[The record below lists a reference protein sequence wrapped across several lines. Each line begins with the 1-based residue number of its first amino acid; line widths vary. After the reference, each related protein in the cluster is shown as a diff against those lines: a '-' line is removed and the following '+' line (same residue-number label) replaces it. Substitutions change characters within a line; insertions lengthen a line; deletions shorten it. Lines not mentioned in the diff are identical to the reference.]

1 MLRKIRSGIDRI
13 LLADKSYSFLFE
25 RDDSGEVVSLD
36 CETTGFNT
44 VADDV
49 ISIAA
54 IKIRG
59 SRILTS
65 QAFQAVIRPTT
76 PMEANAIKVH
86 HLREQDLAR
95 AQPMRKVLPDFLH
108 FIGSRPLVGY
118 WIAFDVR
125 MLNKYLFNFLNIHLP
140 NRRIDVSALYYDR
153 KYRNAPPGSAIDL
166 RYLSILRD
174 LGLPPLPQHDALN
187 DALGAAQMYVILKDM
202 CDRGM
207 RFPRQHDPPRTY
219 EAR

>member
-1 MLRKIRSGIDRI
+1 
-13 LLADKSYSFLFE
+13 
-25 RDDSGEVVSLD
+25 
-36 CETTGFNT
+36 

-76 PMEANAIKVH
+76 PMEAGAIKVH

-125 MLNKYLFNFLNIHLP
+125 MLNKYLFNTLNIHLP

-202 CDRGM
+202 CDRVI
-207 RFPRQHDPPRTY
+207 RIPRQRDPPRTY

>member
-1 MLRKIRSGIDRI
+1 M
-13 LLADKSYSFLFE
+13 
-25 RDDSGEVVSLD
+25 
-36 CETTGFNT
+36 
-44 VADDV
+44 
-49 ISIAA
+49 
-54 IKIRG
+54 
-59 SRILTS
+59 
-65 QAFQAVIRPTT
+65 
-76 PMEANAIKVH
+76 
-86 HLREQDLAR
+86 REQDLAR

-125 MLNKYLFNFLNIHLP
+125 MLNKYLSNFLNIHLP
-140 NRRIDVSALYYDR
+140 NRRIDVSELYYDR

-174 LGLPPLPQHDALN
+174 LRLPPLPQHDALN

-207 RFPRQHDPPRTY
+207 RIPRHRDPPRTY